1 MAYTRSLSLH
11 AITATI
17 QPAKP
22 AVGFRGPAPL
32 RSVPARPSVV
42 ARAAE
47 TSNAASTGQ
56 QQQQQPQNDGA
67 PPPEQFS
74 IELPTADV
82 QRSVQLASV
91 LQGRGAAIVVSA
103 VQPGSAASSAGVRCG
118 QQLLAVSDP
127 VRRTEMWELNPQ
139 ASLRYTR
146 QAIRMRVADSIV
158 LRLTAQPIPEWAD
171 LVAAQRAAA
180 AAERAPLAQ
189 PASTAAARAAEEA
202 VDDAAASGASVDV
215 PDDLLTAIVQAAEA
229 ERSGSSFDEA
239 SSLPLASAS
248 PTTSGSSVET
258 AASPASEGRPLT
270 VAERLQA
277 EYAARQ
283 AGEEGAAP
291 QRQLTDLERRQR
303 RRKEYF
309 EQAGQRNDAPFFA
322 TVAAF
327 FVVPPA
333 LILGIAWASGYLDTL
348 DAFSLLK

>member
-1 MAYTRSLSLH
+1 MPHDPSLC
-11 AITATI
+11 I
-17 QPAKP
+17 
-22 AVGFRGPAPL
+22 
-32 RSVPARPSVV
+32 
-42 ARAAE
+42 ARAYR
-47 TSNAASTGQ
+47 
-56 QQQQQPQNDGA
+56 PC
-67 PPPEQFS
+67 
-74 IELPTADV
+74 L
-82 QRSVQLASV
+82 
-91 LQGRGAAIVVSA
+91 
-103 VQPGSAASSAGVRCG
+103 
-118 QQLLAVSDP
+118 
-127 VRRTEMWELNPQ
+127 Q

-239 SSLPLASAS
+239 SSLALASANPS
-248 PTTSGSSVET
+248 TSGSSAET

-309 EQAGQRNDAPFFA
+309 EQVGSRGRCLSSAPSRCPCA
-322 TVAAF
+322 PAA
-327 FVVPPA
+327 PA
-333 LILGIAWASGYLDTL
+333 PAPAS
-348 DAFSLLK
+348 